1 MLLDIS
7 YVFIFMDTTEIK
19 RSLKAA
25 LRPHLKILRVMKA
38 KMSDREFAELV
49 VDFEQKLL
57 SNPRAYLAG
66 VEDSLDVK
74 LTIESII
81 DEVVEN

>member
-1 MLLDIS
+1 
-7 YVFIFMDTTEIK
+7 
-19 RSLKAA
+19 
-25 LRPHLKILRVMKA
+25 
-38 KMSDREFAELV
+38 LV

-57 SNPRAYLAG
+57 CNPRAYLSG

-74 LTIESII
+74 LNIDSII